1 MVLNLQRRSAPI
13 ADYTHDPIVG
23 EMRPRPV
30 NSSRG
35 KTVSLVS
42 MRAQG
47 QFAAIYENVGIVD
60 RQPRRRC
67 RTHAYRRA
75 YKAED
80 GNVLMCTALLG
91 EIPSGQICEH
101 CDENR
106 GSV

>member
-1 MVLNLQRRSAPI
+1 VVLNLQRRSAPI

-75 YKAED
+75 YKVED
-80 GNVLMCTALLG
+80 GNVLNVYSVT
-91 EIPSGQICEH
+91 
-101 CDENR
+101 R
-106 GSV
+106 GNPIRADL